1 MNNNYI
7 HGMNSNQ
14 LQTNNKN
21 IKNPSS
27 NFNLNNQRFSSD
39 FLISPFKEEESPPN
53 NTPKNFN
60 LNLLIQQN
68 SQNIK
73 KEQDL
78 TNLKSK
84 SLTKSDLKVSN
95 EIINNNINKNNNIN
109 NDITISNNNM
119 DKLQELLES
128 KKLINTLCSIKTST
142 SQNINYE
149 EIKLLPNLFLD
160 LQEALKKSNQ
170 NVLELKETIKEK
182 INLEKK
188 LKQKIKQLENENTEL
203 INTQNCLK
211 KENSELINAQNYLK
225 KEILEVK
232 QNFNFNCDLQNQFDE
247 KTNDNSKLRKMND
260 ELLLKIDKL
269 ESKNKKYKNNL
280 SILQTQLNNINEK
293 TEKDNIGYM
302 NTLKDM
308 KTELK
313 NQLTEKMNLAKEI
326 NDLKN
331 LMKQKDKENQ
341 KIKEELNISEKMKE
355 KFEHLF
361 NEYRII
367 NKENEELSAELSD
380 RNNKKEIIENI
391 NEKYEKEEFE
401 LKSQINIW
409 KNNFLSITK
418 FKLYNYEQKYLKN
431 IEKLLNID
439 QKYITNAPS
448 EISKISEKVLNYS
461 KNLIEEVN
469 YNSINLKELKE
480 ELTKEQ
486 EINNKLNEN
495 LEKERTLRRKIH
507 NRYMYLRGNMRIM
520 CRLRPF
526 LPNEIKNKKSQ
537 METILLNNDMVLI
550 NEGNKIPKMF
560 EFDYV
565 FDEQSTQEDIYE
577 EVSLLIQS
585 MIHGNNICIMSYGQ
599 TCTGK
604 TYTIQGKS
612 NNKGIASRAVKELF
626 EIIDNLIKK
635 NNNLQKN
642 KNNFENGYSPTQGGI
657 PYFIKSK
664 FNMTIIEIYNEQIFN
679 LLEESTPKLT
689 IYEDSQ
695 GNLIIPD
702 LSPINI
708 SNFEE
713 ANKLFIL
720 AEKFRHTS
728 PTEFNERSSR
738 SHCIFTFNIKL
749 TDSENNIIRSTLHV
763 IDLAGSERITKS
775 QNNNEKLKKEALS
788 INLSLHSL
796 SNVLYSI
803 ANKSNHIPY
812 RDSKL
817 THFLKDS
824 LNDNYNIM
832 LLLHISPNIKDLS
845 ETISTLQFGER
856 IIKLCH
862 HKTGKEKMNIIN
874 NNCKKILSS
883 DDVDKNLKTNDIK

>member
-1 MNNNYI
+1 MNNKYI
-7 HGMNSNQ
+7 HGMNQHQQINQ
-14 LQTNNKN
+14 NINNKN
-21 IKNPSS
+21 PSQ
-27 NFNLNNQRFSSD
+27 NFNINNQRFSSD

-53 NTPKNFN
+53 NNQKASNILLLQNTQS
-60 LNLLIQQN
+60 LNKDQEIPLMNDKI
-68 SQNIK
+68 
-73 KEQDL
+73 
-78 TNLKSK
+78 
-84 SLTKSDLKVSN
+84 LTKSDLKDSKT
-95 EIINNNINKNNNIN
+95 IINNNNLNKINTNMNSNEIAV
-109 NDITISNNNM
+109 SNNNM
-119 DKLQELLES
+119 NKLQELLES
-128 KKLINTLCSIKTST
+128 KKIINTLCSIKTST
-142 SQNINYE
+142 SQNMNYE

-188 LKQKIKQLENENTEL
+188 LKLKIKQLENENKEL
-203 INTQNCLK
+203 LNNQANIK
-211 KENSELINAQNYLK
+211 KENL
-225 KEILEVK
+225 EIK
-232 QNFNFNCDLQNQFDE
+232 QKFNFNYDLQKKFDE
-247 KTNDNSKLRKMND
+247 KNTDNEKLRKLNEDLNSKL
-260 ELLLKIDKL
+260 EKL
-269 ESKNKKYKNNL
+269 ELKNKKYKNNL
-280 SILQTQLNNINEK
+280 GIMQSEINNIKEK
-293 TEKDNIGYM
+293 SDKENLGYM
-302 NTLKDM
+302 STLKEM

-313 NQLTEKMNLAKEI
+313 NQLTEKMNLLKEI
-326 NDLKN
+326 SELKN
-331 LMKQKDKENQ
+331 NLNKRNKENQ
-341 KIKEELNISEKMKE
+341 KLKEELNISEKMKE

-361 NEYRII
+361 NEYRLI
-367 NKENEELSAELSD
+367 NKENEELNAELNN

-391 NEKYEKEEFE
+391 NDKYEKEEFE

-418 FKLYNYEQKYLKN
+418 FKLYNFDQNYLKN

-448 EISKISEKVLNYS
+448 EIVETSDFVLNYS

-469 YNSINLKELKE
+469 YNTINLKELKE
-480 ELTKEQ
+480 ELTKVQ

-495 LEKERTLRRKIH
+495 LEKEITLRRKIH

-526 LPNEIKNKKSQ
+526 LPNEIKSKKSQ
-537 METILLNNDMVLI
+537 METILINNDMVLI

-565 FDEQSTQEDIYE
+565 FDEQSRQEDIYE

-626 EIIDNLIKK
+626 EIIDNLIRK
-635 NNNLQKN
+635 NNNFQKN
-642 KNNFENGYSPTQGGI
+642 KNNLENGYSPTQGGI
-657 PYFIKSK
+657 PYFIKSR
-664 FNMTIIEIYNEQIFN
+664 FTMTIIEIYNEQIYN

-728 PTEFNERSSR
+728 STEFNERSSR
-738 SHCIFTFNIKL
+738 SHCIFSFNIKL

-775 QNNNEKLKKEALS
+775 QKNNEKLKKEALS

-796 SNVLYSI
+796 SNVLYAI
-803 ANKSNHIPY
+803 ANRSNHIPY

-817 THFLKDS
+817 THYLKDS
-824 LNDNYNIM
+824 LNDNYNII
-832 LLLHISPNIKDLS
+832 LLLHISPNVKDLS
-845 ETISTLQFGER
+845 ETISALQFGER

-862 HKTGKEKMNIIN
+862 HKTGKEKMNLIN
-874 NNCKKILSS
+874 NNCKKILAEEEE
-883 DDVDKNLKTNDIK
+883 DKIDNNNIK

>member
-1 MNNNYI
+1 MNNKYI
-7 HGMNSNQ
+7 HGTNQ
-14 LQTNNKN
+14 QQQNKN
-21 IKNPSS
+21 ILNNQNPSS
-27 NFNLNNQRFSSD
+27 NYNLNNQRFSSD
-39 FLISPFKEEESPPN
+39 FLISPFKEEESTPN
-53 NTPKNFN
+53 NTKKKP
-60 LNLLIQQN
+60 NLLNIQN
-68 SQNIK
+68 T
-73 KEQDL
+73 QDFNKDNEIQIL
-78 TNLKSK
+78 NNKILSK
-84 SLTKSDLKVSN
+84 NDLKDSN
-95 EIINNNINKNNNIN
+95 TIIDNNINKSNNIVN
-109 NDITISNNNM
+109 NDITVSNNNM
-119 DKLQELLES
+119 NKLQELLES
-128 KKLINTLCSIKTST
+128 KKIINTLCSIKTST
-142 SQNINYE
+142 SQNLNYE

-170 NVLELKETIKEK
+170 NVLELKETIQEK

-188 LKQKIKQLENENTEL
+188 LKQKIKQLENEKQEL
-203 INTQNCLK
+203 TNNLNSLK
-211 KENSELINAQNYLK
+211 KENSEIKQKFNLNSDLKNKFDGKIPDNNQN
-225 KEILEVK
+225 
-232 QNFNFNCDLQNQFDE
+232 
-247 KTNDNSKLRKMND
+247 LRKLYDDLLIKAENL
-260 ELLLKIDKL
+260 EL
-269 ESKNKKYKNNL
+269 KNKKYKNNL
-280 SILQTQLNNINEK
+280 NILQTQFDNLKEK
-293 TEKDNIGYM
+293 KEKENLGYM
-302 NTLKDM
+302 SALKEM

-313 NQLTEKMNLAKEI
+313 NQLTEKMNFLKEI
-326 NDLKN
+326 NDLKIN
-331 LMKQKDKENQ
+331 LNKKNKENQ
-341 KIKEELNISEKMKE
+341 KLKEELDASEKMKE
-355 KFEHLF
+355 KFENLF

-367 NKENEELSAELSD
+367 NKENEELNAELND

-391 NEKYEKEEFE
+391 NDKYEKEEFE

-418 FKLYNYEQKYLKN
+418 FKLNNYEPKYLQN

-439 QKYITNAPS
+439 KKYINNAPT
-448 EISKISEKVLNYS
+448 ELINISEKILNKC

-469 YNSINLKELKE
+469 YNTINLKELKE

-495 LEKERTLRRKIH
+495 LEKEITLRRKIH

-526 LPNEIKNKKSQ
+526 LPNEIKAKKSQ
-537 METILLNNDMVLI
+537 METILINNDTILI

-565 FDEQSTQEDIYE
+565 FDEHSKQEDIYE

-585 MIHGNNICIMSYGQ
+585 MLLGNNICIMSYGQ

-612 NNKGIASRAVKELF
+612 NNKGITSRAVKELF
-626 EIIDNLIKK
+626 EIIDNMIRK

-642 KNNFENGYSPTQGGI
+642 KNKLENGYSPTQGGM

-664 FNMTIIEIYNEQIFN
+664 FTMTIIEIYNEQIFN

-702 LSPINI
+702 LTPINI

-720 AEKFRHTS
+720 SEKFRHTS
-728 PTEFNERSSR
+728 STEFNERSSR
-738 SHCIFTFNIKL
+738 SHCIFSFNIKL
-749 TDSENNIIRSTLHV
+749 TDNENNIIRSTMHI

-775 QNNNEKLKKEALS
+775 QKNNEKLKKESLS

-796 SNVLYSI
+796 SNVLYSL

-817 THFLKDS
+817 THYLKES
-824 LNDNYNIM
+824 LNDNYNII
-832 LLLHISPNIKDLS
+832 LLLHISPNVKDLS

-862 HKTGKEKMNIIN
+862 HKTGKEKMNLIN
-874 NNCKKILSS
+874 NNCKRILTEIN
-883 DDVDKNLKTNDIK
+883 DDQINNNDIK

>member
-1 MNNNYI
+1 MNNKYI
-7 HGMNSNQ
+7 HGMNQEQPINQ
-14 LQTNNKN
+14 NLNNKN
-21 IKNPSS
+21 LSP

-53 NTPKNFN
+53 NNKKNSN
-60 LNLLIQQN
+60 ILLIQNTQN
-68 SQNIK
+68 LN
-73 KEQDL
+73 KEKEIPII
-78 TNLKSK
+78 NNKI
-84 SLTKSDLKVSN
+84 LTKSDLKDSN
-95 EIINNNINKNNNIN
+95 TIMNNNNINKTVSKSNTNDMEVSNNNIN
-109 NDITISNNNM
+109 
-119 DKLQELLES
+119 KLQELLES
-128 KKLINTLCSIKTST
+128 KKIINTLASIKTST
-142 SQNINYE
+142 SQNMNYE

-188 LKQKIKQLENENTEL
+188 LKQKIKQLENENKEL
-203 INTQNCLK
+203 VNIQSSLK
-211 KENSELINAQNYLK
+211 KENLEIKQKFNFNSDLQNKFDEKMIDNEKLRK
-225 KEILEVK
+225 LNNDLLTKMEILE
-232 QNFNFNCDLQNQFDE
+232 L
-247 KTNDNSKLRKMND
+247 
-260 ELLLKIDKL
+260 
-269 ESKNKKYKNNL
+269 KNKKYKNNL
-280 SILQTQLNNINEK
+280 GILQTQINNINEIS
-293 TEKDNIGYM
+293 EKENLDYM
-302 NTLKDM
+302 STLKEM

-313 NQLTEKMNLAKEI
+313 NQLTEKMNLVKEI

-331 LMKQKDKENQ
+331 DLKKRNRENQ
-341 KIKEELNISEKMKE
+341 KLKEELSISEKMKE
-355 KFEHLF
+355 KFENLF
-361 NEYRII
+361 NEYRLI
-367 NKENEELSAELSD
+367 NKENEELNAELND
-380 RNNKKEIIENI
+380 RNNKKEIAENV
-391 NEKYEKEEFE
+391 NDKYEKEEFE
-401 LKSQINIW
+401 LKSEINIW

-418 FKLYNYEQKYLKN
+418 FKLYNFDAKYLKN
-431 IEKLLNID
+431 IEKFLKID
-439 QKYITNAPS
+439 QKYINNAPS
-448 EISKISEKVLNYS
+448 EILSNSEKILNYS

-469 YNSINLKELKE
+469 YNTINLKELKE

-486 EINNKLNEN
+486 ELNNKLIEN
-495 LEKERTLRRKIH
+495 LEKEKTLRRKIH

-526 LPNEIKNKKSQ
+526 LPNEIKSKKSQ
-537 METILLNNDMVLI
+537 METILINNDMILI

-565 FDEQSTQEDIYE
+565 FDEHSNQEDIFE

-585 MIHGNNICIMSYGQ
+585 MIHGNNVCIMSYGQ

-626 EIIDNLIKK
+626 EIIDNLIRK

-642 KNNFENGYSPTQGGI
+642 KNNLENGYSPTQGGI

-664 FNMTIIEIYNEQIFN
+664 FTMTIIEIYNEQIYN

-689 IYEDSQ
+689 IYEDSE

-720 AEKFRHTS
+720 AEKFRHIS
-728 PTEFNERSSR
+728 STEFNERSSR
-738 SHCIFTFNIKL
+738 SHFIFSLNIKL
-749 TDSENNIIRSTLHV
+749 TDSENNIIRSTLHI
-763 IDLAGSERITKS
+763 IDLAGSERISKS
-775 QNNNEKLKKEALS
+775 QKNNEKLKKESLS

-817 THFLKDS
+817 THYLKDS
-824 LNDNYNIM
+824 LNDNYNII
-832 LLLHISPNIKDLS
+832 LLLHISPNVNDLS

-862 HKTGKEKMNIIN
+862 HKTGKEKMNLVN
-874 NNCKKILSS
+874 NNYKKISLE
-883 DDVDKNLKTNDIK
+883 DNDKTNNKDVD

>member
-1 MNNNYI
+1 MNNKFI
-7 HGMNSNQ
+7 HGKNQ
-14 LQTNNKN
+14 FQQIDKN
-21 IKNPSS
+21 INNQNPSS
-27 NFNLNNQRFSSD
+27 NFNINNQRFSSD

-53 NTPKNFN
+53 YTKKNSN
-60 LNLLIQQN
+60 MLLQQN
-68 SQNIK
+68 SQSINKDQEIHISNNK
-73 KEQDL
+73 L
-78 TNLKSK
+78 
-84 SLTKSDLKVSN
+84 LTKSDLKDSN
-95 EIINNNINKNNNIN
+95 TIVKTNIFKSNNNIN
-109 NDITISNNNM
+109 NDIMASNNNVE
-119 DKLQELLES
+119 KLQELLES
-128 KKLINTLCSIKTST
+128 KKIINTLCSIKTST

-182 INLEKK
+182 IDLEKK
-188 LKQKIKQLENENTEL
+188 LKQKIKQLENENKEL
-203 INTQNCLK
+203 INNEKFLK
-211 KENSELINAQNYLK
+211 KENL
-225 KEILEVK
+225 EIK
-232 QNFNFNCDLQNQFDE
+232 QNFNFDSDLQNKFDE
-247 KTNDNSKLRKMND
+247 KMNDNKKLRKLND
-260 ELLLKIDKL
+260 ELLAKIEKL
-269 ESKNKKYKNNL
+269 ELKTKKYKNNL
-280 SILQTQLNNINEK
+280 SMLQTQLTNINEK
-293 TEKDNIGYM
+293 SEKENINYM
-302 NTLKDM
+302 STLKDM

-313 NQLTEKMNLAKEI
+313 NQLAEKINLVKEI
-326 NDLKN
+326 SEL
-331 LMKQKDKENQ
+331 KDKLNKKNIENQ
-341 KIKEELNISEKMKE
+341 KLKEELSTSEKMKE

-367 NKENEELSAELSD
+367 NKENEELNAELND
-380 RNNKKEIIENI
+380 RNNKKELIENI
-391 NEKYEKEEFE
+391 NDKYEKEEFE

-409 KNNFLSITK
+409 KNNYLSITK
-418 FKLYNYEQKYLKN
+418 FKLNNYDIKYLKI
-431 IEKLLNID
+431 IEKLLNIE

-448 EISKISEKVLNYS
+448 EILAVSEKVLNYS

-469 YNSINLKELKE
+469 YNTINLKELKE

-486 EINNKLNEN
+486 EINNKLNET

-526 LPNEIKNKKSQ
+526 LPNEIKSKKSQ
-537 METILLNNDMVLI
+537 METILINNDMILI

-560 EFDYV
+560 EFDYI
-565 FDEQSTQEDIYE
+565 FDENSHQEDIYE

-585 MIHGNNICIMSYGQ
+585 MINGNNICIMSYGQ

-604 TYTIQGKS
+604 TYTIQGKN
-612 NNKGIASRAVKELF
+612 NNKGIVSRAVKELF
-626 EIIDNLIKK
+626 EIIDNLIRK

-642 KNNFENGYSPTQGGI
+642 KNNLENGYSPSQSGK
-657 PYFIKSK
+657 PYFIKYK
-664 FNMTIIEIYNEQIFN
+664 FTMTIIEIYNEQIFN
-679 LLEESTPKLT
+679 LLEESTPKLN

-702 LSPINI
+702 LAPINI

-728 PTEFNERSSR
+728 STEFNERSSR
-738 SHCIFTFNIKL
+738 SHCIFSFNIKL

-763 IDLAGSERITKS
+763 IDLAGSECITKT
-775 QNNNEKLKKEALS
+775 QKINEKLKKEALS

-824 LNDNYNIM
+824 LNDNYNII
-832 LLLHISPNIKDLS
+832 LLLHISPNVKDLS
-845 ETISTLQFGER
+845 ETVSTLQFGER

-862 HKTGKEKMNIIN
+862 HKTGKEKMNLIN
-874 NNCKKILSS
+874 NTCKKILSE
-883 DDVDKNLKTNDIK
+883 DVNKCDNNDIQ

>member
-1 MNNNYI
+1 MNNKYI
-7 HGMNSNQ
+7 HGINTNQ
-14 LQTNNKN
+14 YQSKANQNNP
-21 IKNPSS
+21 NPLA
-27 NFNLNNQRFSSD
+27 NFNINNQRFSSD
-39 FLISPFKEEESPPN
+39 FLISPFKEEESPPSN
-53 NTPKNFN
+53 PQKN
-60 LNLLIQQN
+60 LNLLIN
-68 SQNIK
+68 LNAQNISK
-73 KEQDL
+73 NQEKPTE
-78 TNLKSK
+78 KSK
-84 SLTKSDLKVSN
+84 TLTKSDLKDSN
-95 EIINNNINKNNNIN
+95 NIININSNNNNLNRINNNNIN
-109 NDITISNNNM
+109 NDITVSNNNM
-119 DKLQELLES
+119 DKLQELIES

-170 NVLELKETIKEK
+170 NVQELKETIKEK
-182 INLEKK
+182 INTEKK
-188 LKQKIKQLENENTEL
+188 LKQKLKQIENENKAIIIENNL
-203 INTQNCLK
+203 LK
-211 KENSELINAQNYLK
+211 KEN
-225 KEILEVK
+225 LEMK
-232 QNFNFNCDLQNQFDE
+232 QKFNMNCDLQTQCDE
-247 KTNDNSKLRKMND
+247 KTNDNSKLRKIND
-260 ELLLKIDKL
+260 ELLIKVDKL
-269 ESKNKKYKNNL
+269 ELKIKKYKNNL
-280 SILQTQLNNINEK
+280 TLLQTQLNDLVEKSDKENIE
-293 TEKDNIGYM
+293 YM

-313 NQLTEKMNLAKEI
+313 NQLTEKMNLVKEI
-326 NDLKN
+326 TELKN
-331 LMKQKDKENQ
+331 ILNKKNKENQ
-341 KIKEELNISEKMKE
+341 KLKDELNTSEKMKE

-361 NEYRII
+361 NEYRLI
-367 NKENEELSAELSD
+367 NKENEELNAELND
-380 RNNKKEIIENI
+380 RNTKNEYIETVND
-391 NEKYEKEEFE
+391 KLEKEEFL
-401 LKSQINIW
+401 LKTEINLW

-418 FKLYNYEQKYLKN
+418 FKLYNFDQKYLKN
-431 IEKLLNID
+431 IEKLLNIE
-439 QKYITNAPS
+439 QKYIMNAPP

-469 YNSINLKELKE
+469 YNTINLKELKE

-486 EINNKLNEN
+486 ELNTKLNEN

-537 METILLNNDMVLI
+537 METILLNKDMVLI
-550 NEGNKIPKMF
+550 NEGNKNPKMF

-565 FDEQSTQEDIYE
+565 FDEHSTQEDIYE

-604 TYTIQGKS
+604 TYTIQGKN

-635 NNNLQKN
+635 NNSLQKN
-642 KNNFENGYSPTQGGI
+642 KNYFENGYSPSQGRA

-664 FNMTIIEIYNEQIFN
+664 FTMTIIEIYNEQIFN
-679 LLEESTPKLT
+679 LLEDSTPKLT

-708 SNFEE
+708 SNFDE

-728 PTEFNERSSR
+728 STEFNERSSR

-749 TDSENNIIRSTLHV
+749 TDSDNNVTRSTLHV

-775 QNNNEKLKKEALS
+775 QNTNEKIKKEALS

-796 SNVLYSI
+796 SNVLSSI
-803 ANKSNHIPY
+803 ANRSNHIPY

-824 LNDNYNIM
+824 LNESYNIM
-832 LLLHISPNIKDLS
+832 LLLHISPNVKDLS
-845 ETISTLQFGER
+845 ETVSTLQFGER

-862 HKTGKEKMNIIN
+862 HKTGKEKMNLITN
-874 NNCKKILSS
+874 NNCKKILMT
-883 DDVDKNLKTNDIK
+883 DDEETNNDNINAIK

>member
-1 MNNNYI
+1 MNNKYI
-7 HGMNSNQ
+7 HGQNTNQ
-14 LQTNNKN
+14 YQSKNNQN
-21 IKNPSS
+21 NQNPLS
-27 NFNLNNQRFSSD
+27 NFNINNQRFSSD
-39 FLISPFKEEESPPN
+39 FLISPFKEEESPSSNPQ
-53 NTPKNFN
+53 KN
-60 LNLLIQQN
+60 LNLLLN
-68 SQNIK
+68 LNTQNISK
-73 KEQDL
+73 NIEKPVQ
-78 TNLKSK
+78 KSK
-84 SLTKSDLKVSN
+84 NLTKSDLKDSSNIVSIN
-95 EIINNNINKNNNIN
+95 SNNNNLNKINTNVN
-109 NDITISNNNM
+109 NDIAISNNNM

-170 NVLELKETIKEK
+170 NVLELKETINEK
-182 INLEKK
+182 INAEKK
-188 LKQKIKQLENENTEL
+188 LKHKIKQLENDNKEL
-203 INTQNCLK
+203 IKDNNILK
-211 KENSELINAQNYLK
+211 NENSQLKQKFNNNY
-225 KEILEVK
+225 
-232 QNFNFNCDLQNQFDE
+232 DYQFQYNE
-247 KTNDNSKLRKMND
+247 KANDNTKLRKVND
-260 ELLLKIDKL
+260 DLLIKVDKL
-269 ESKNKKYKNNL
+269 ELKNKKYKNNL
-280 SILQTQLNNINEK
+280 TVLQTQLNNLIEK
-293 TEKDNIGYM
+293 SDKENIEYM
-302 NTLKDM
+302 NTLKEM

-313 NQLTEKMNLAKEI
+313 NQLTEKMNLVKELTE
-326 NDLKN
+326 LKN
-331 LMKQKDKENQ
+331 IINKKTKENQ
-341 KIKEELNISEKMKE
+341 KLKDELDTSEKMKE
-355 KFEHLF
+355 KFENLF
-361 NEYRII
+361 NEYRLI
-367 NKENEELSAELSD
+367 NKENEELNAELNN
-380 RNNKKEIIENI
+380 RNSKKEKIENI
-391 NEKYEKEEFE
+391 NDKFEKEEFE
-401 LKSQINIW
+401 LKTEINLW
-409 KNNFLSITK
+409 KKNFLSITK
-418 FKLYNYEQKYLKN
+418 FKLYNFDQKYLKN
-431 IEKLLNID
+431 IEKLLNIE
-439 QKYITNAPS
+439 QKYIINAPP

-469 YNSINLKELKE
+469 YNTINLKELKE

-486 EINNKLNEN
+486 EINTKLNEG
-495 LEKERTLRRKIH
+495 LEKERNLRRKIH

-526 LPNEIKNKKSQ
+526 LPNEIKSKKSQ

-565 FDEQSTQEDIYE
+565 FDEHSTQEDIYE

-585 MIHGNNICIMSYGQ
+585 MIQGNNICIMSYGQ

-604 TYTIQGKS
+604 TYTIQGKN

-635 NNNLQKN
+635 NNTFQKN
-642 KNNFENGYSPTQGGI
+642 KNNFENGYSPSQGRT

-664 FNMTIIEIYNEQIFN
+664 FTMTIIEIYNEQIFN
-679 LLEESTPKLT
+679 LLEDSTPKLT

-728 PTEFNERSSR
+728 STEFNERSSR
-738 SHCIFTFNIKL
+738 SHCIFSFNIKL
-749 TDSENNIIRSTLHV
+749 TDSDNNVIRSTLHV

-775 QNNNEKLKKEALS
+775 QNANEKLKKEALS

-796 SNVLYSI
+796 SNVLSSI
-803 ANKSNHIPY
+803 ANRSNHIPY

-824 LNDNYNIM
+824 LNENYNIM
-832 LLLHISPNIKDLS
+832 LLLHISPNVKDLS

-862 HKTGKEKMNIIN
+862 HKTGKEKMNLINN
-874 NNCKKILSS
+874 NNCKKILNT
-883 DDVDKNLKTNDIK
+883 DDEEKDINNINVVK

>member
-1 MNNNYI
+1 MNNKYI
-7 HGMNSNQ
+7 HGMNQPKQINQ
-14 LQTNNKN
+14 NINNKN
-21 IKNPSS
+21 PSQ
-27 NFNLNNQRFSSD
+27 NFNINNQRFSSD

-53 NTPKNFN
+53 NNQKTSNILLLQN
-60 LNLLIQQN
+60 TQSLNQDQEIPLIN
-68 SQNIK
+68 DK
-73 KEQDL
+73 L
-78 TNLKSK
+78 
-84 SLTKSDLKVSN
+84 LTKSDLKDSN
-95 EIINNNINKNNNIN
+95 AIINNNNINKINPNIN
-109 NDITISNNNM
+109 SNEIAVSNNNM
-119 DKLQELLES
+119 NKLQELLES
-128 KKLINTLCSIKTST
+128 KKIINTLCSIKTST
-142 SQNINYE
+142 SQNMNYE

-188 LKQKIKQLENENTEL
+188 LKQKIKQLENENKEL
-203 INTQNCLK
+203 LNNQTIIK
-211 KENSELINAQNYLK
+211 KENLDI
-225 KEILEVK
+225 K
-232 QNFNFNCDLQNQFDE
+232 QKFNFNYDLQKKFDE
-247 KTNDNSKLRKMND
+247 KNTDYEKLRKLNE
-260 ELLLKIDKL
+260 ELMLKL
-269 ESKNKKYKNNL
+269 EKLELKNKKYKSNL
-280 SILQTQLNNINEK
+280 NILQAQINNINEK
-293 TEKDNIGYM
+293 SDKENLGYM
-302 NTLKDM
+302 STLKEM

-313 NQLTEKMNLAKEI
+313 NQLTEKMNLLKEI
-326 NDLKN
+326 SDLKN
-331 LMKQKDKENQ
+331 NLNKRNKENQ
-341 KIKEELNISEKMKE
+341 KLKEELNISEKMKE

-361 NEYRII
+361 NEYRLI
-367 NKENEELSAELSD
+367 NKENEELNAELND

-418 FKLYNYEQKYLKN
+418 FKLYNFDHNYLKT

-439 QKYITNAPS
+439 QKYINNAPS
-448 EISKISEKVLNYS
+448 EIRETSEKVLNYS

-469 YNSINLKELKE
+469 YNTINLKELKE

-486 EINNKLNEN
+486 EINNRLNEN

-507 NRYMYLRGNMRIM
+507 NRYMYLRGNMRIL

-526 LPNEIKNKKSQ
+526 LPNEIKSKKSQ
-537 METILLNNDMVLI
+537 METILVNNDMVLI

-565 FDEQSTQEDIYE
+565 FDEGSSQEDIYE

-604 TYTIQGKS
+604 TYTIQGKT

-626 EIIDNLIKK
+626 EMIDNLIKK
-635 NNNLQKN
+635 NNNSQKN
-642 KNNFENGYSPTQGGI
+642 KNNLENGYSPSQGGM
-657 PYFIKSK
+657 PYFIKSR
-664 FNMTIIEIYNEQIFN
+664 FTMTIIEIYNEQIYN

-728 PTEFNERSSR
+728 STEFNERSSR
-738 SHCIFTFNIKL
+738 SHCIFSFNIKL

-775 QNNNEKLKKEALS
+775 QKNNEKLKKEALS

-812 RDSKL
+812 RNSKL
-817 THFLKDS
+817 THYLKDS
-824 LNDNYNIM
+824 LNDNYNII
-832 LLLHISPNIKDLS
+832 LLLHISPNVKDLS

-862 HKTGKEKMNIIN
+862 HKTGKEKMNLIN
-874 NNCKKILSS
+874 NNCKKIFYEGE
-883 DDVDKNLKTNDIK
+883 DKIDNNNVK

>member
-1 MNNNYI
+1 MNNKYI
-7 HGMNSNQ
+7 HGINQ
-14 LQTNNKN
+14 QQQINQNLNNKN
-21 IKNPSS
+21 PST
-27 NFNLNNQRFSSD
+27 NFNINNQRFSSD
-39 FLISPFKEEESPPN
+39 FLISPFKEEESPS
-53 NTPKNFN
+53 NTNQRNSNIFLLQKTQN
-60 LNLLIQQN
+60 LNKDQGIPIVN
-68 SQNIK
+68 DKI
-73 KEQDL
+73 
-78 TNLKSK
+78 
-84 SLTKSDLKVSN
+84 LTKSDLKDSN
-95 EIINNNINKNNNIN
+95 AIINNNNKNKDNSINKNG
-109 NDITISNNNM
+109 ITISNNNIN
-119 DKLQELLES
+119 KLQELLES

-142 SQNINYE
+142 SQNVNYD
-149 EIKLLPNLFLD
+149 EIKLLPDLFLD

-188 LKQKIKQLENENTEL
+188 LKQKIKQLENENKEL
-203 INTQNCLK
+203 INNQSLIK
-211 KENSELINAQNYLK
+211 KENLEIKQKFNFNSDLQNKYNDKIIDNEKLRK
-225 KEILEVK
+225 LNDDLLTKIEILE
-232 QNFNFNCDLQNQFDE
+232 L
-247 KTNDNSKLRKMND
+247 
-260 ELLLKIDKL
+260 
-269 ESKNKKYKNNL
+269 KNKKYKNNL
-280 SILQTQLNNINEK
+280 NILQAQINNINEIN
-293 TEKDNIGYM
+293 EKENLGFM
-302 NTLKDM
+302 NSLKEM

-313 NQLTEKMNLAKEI
+313 NQLTEKMNLIEEI

-331 LMKQKDKENQ
+331 DLKKYKKENQ
-341 KIKEELNISEKMKE
+341 KLKEELNMSEKMKD
-355 KFEHLF
+355 KFENLF
-361 NEYRII
+361 NEYRLI
-367 NKENEELSAELSD
+367 NKENEELNAELND

-391 NEKYEKEEFE
+391 NDKHEKEEFE

-409 KNNFLSITK
+409 KNNFLLITK
-418 FKLYNYEQKYLKN
+418 FKLNNFDHKYLKK
-431 IEKLLNID
+431 IEKLLSID
-439 QKYITNAPS
+439 QKYINNAPS
-448 EISKISEKVLNYS
+448 EIKNTSEKVLNYS

-469 YNSINLKELKE
+469 YNTINLKELKE

-486 EINNKLNEN
+486 EINNKLNDN

-537 METILLNNDMVLI
+537 METILINNNDMVLI
-550 NEGNKIPKMF
+550 NEGNKIPKLF

-565 FDEQSTQEDIYE
+565 FDEHSTQEDIYE

-585 MIHGNNICIMSYGQ
+585 MIQGNNICIMSYGQ

-604 TYTIQGKS
+604 TYTIQGKN

-642 KNNFENGYSPTQGGI
+642 KNNLENGYSPTQSGI
-657 PYFIKSK
+657 SYFIKYK
-664 FNMTIIEIYNEQIFN
+664 FTMTIIEIYNEQIYN

-708 SNFEE
+708 SNYEE
-713 ANKLFIL
+713 ADKLFIL
-720 AEKFRHTS
+720 SEKFRHTS
-728 PTEFNERSSR
+728 STEFNERSSR
-738 SHCIFTFNIKL
+738 SHCIFSFNIKL
-749 TDSENNIIRSTLHV
+749 TDNENNIIRSTLHV

-775 QNNNEKLKKEALS
+775 QKNSEKLKKEALS

-803 ANKSNHIPY
+803 ANKSNHVPY

-817 THFLKDS
+817 THYLKDC
-824 LNDNYNIM
+824 LNDNYNII
-832 LLLHISPNIKDLS
+832 LLLHISPNVKDLS

-862 HKTGKEKMNIIN
+862 HRTGKEKMNLVN
-874 NNCKKILSS
+874 NNYKKILTEE
-883 DDVDKNLKTNDIK
+883 DDKIDNNEVE

>member
-1 MNNNYI
+1 MNNKYI
-7 HGMNSNQ
+7 HGMNQ
-14 LQTNNKN
+14 QQPINKN
-21 IKNPSS
+21 LNNQNITS
-27 NFNLNNQRFSSD
+27 NFNINNQRFSSD

-53 NTPKNFN
+53 NTKKS
-60 LNLLIQQN
+60 LNILLQQN
-68 SQNIK
+68 TQSLNK
-73 KEQDL
+73 DKEIQLIND
-78 TNLKSK
+78 KI
-84 SLTKSDLKVSN
+84 LTKSDLKNSN
-95 EIINNNINKNNNIN
+95 TMINSNINNKANNNIN
-109 NDITISNNNM
+109 NEVSTSNNNM

-128 KKLINTLCSIKTST
+128 KKIINTLCSIKTST

-188 LKQKIKQLENENTEL
+188 LKQKIKQLENENKEL
-203 INTQNCLK
+203 INNKQLLT
-211 KENSELINAQNYLK
+211 KENLDI
-225 KEILEVK
+225 K
-232 QNFNFNCDLQNQFDE
+232 QNFNFNSDLQNKFDE
-247 KTNDNSKLRKMND
+247 KMNNIQKLRKLNG
-260 ELLLKIDKL
+260 ELLIKL
-269 ESKNKKYKNNL
+269 ELLDSKNKKYKNNL
-280 SILQTQLNNINEK
+280 SILQTQFNNIKEK
-293 TEKDNIGYM
+293 SEIDNIGYM
-302 NTLKDM
+302 NTLKEM
-308 KTELK
+308 KTDLK

-326 NDLKN
+326 NELKN
-331 LMKQKDKENQ
+331 IVNKKNKENQ
-341 KIKEELNISEKMKE
+341 KLKEELNISEQIKE

-361 NEYRII
+361 NEYRLI
-367 NKENEELSAELSD
+367 NKENEELNAELND
-380 RNNKKEIIENI
+380 RNNKKEIIEKI
-391 NEKYEKEEFE
+391 NDKYEKEEFR
-401 LKSQINIW
+401 LKSEINIW

-418 FKLYNYEQKYLKN
+418 FKLYNYDIKYLKN

-439 QKYITNAPS
+439 QKYIINAPS
-448 EISKISEKVLNYS
+448 EISNISEKVLNYS
-461 KNLIEEVN
+461 KALIEEVN
-469 YNSINLKELKE
+469 YNTIYLKELKE

-486 EINNKLNEN
+486 EINNKLTEN
-495 LEKERTLRRKIH
+495 LEKERSLRRKIH

-526 LPNEIKNKKSQ
+526 LPNEIKGKKSQ
-537 METILLNNDMVLI
+537 METILINNDMVVI

-565 FDEQSTQEDIYE
+565 FDEHSKQEDIYE

-604 TYTIQGKS
+604 TYTVQGKS

-626 EIIDNLIKK
+626 EIIDNLIRK
-635 NNNLQKN
+635 NNNSQKN
-642 KNNFENGYSPTQGGI
+642 KNNLENGYSPTQTGA

-720 AEKFRHTS
+720 AEKFRHIS
-728 PTEFNERSSR
+728 STEFNERSSR
-738 SHCIFTFNIKL
+738 SHCIFSFNIKL
-749 TDSENNIIRSTLHV
+749 TDNENNIIRSTLHV

-775 QNNNEKLKKEALS
+775 QTNNEKLKKEALS

-824 LNDNYNIM
+824 LNDNYNII
-832 LLLHISPNIKDLS
+832 LFLHISPNVKDLS
-845 ETISTLQFGER
+845 ETVSTLQFGER

-862 HKTGKEKMNIIN
+862 HKTGKEKMNLIN
-874 NNCKKILSS
+874 NSCKKILTEY
-883 DDVDKNLKTNDIK
+883 DDEKSNNDDK